1 MKKAFKI
8 YEVYQQN
15 DNSNYLNQCIIRF
28 IRVIRQSNISVEG
41 LFKEADTSG
50 DGNIDLI
57 ELKDCLKKHGGF
69 SDKELEAIMKF
80 MDVDGDGAI
89 DKKEY
94 LNQMTKAIG
103 LYESNQ

>member
-1 MKKAFKI
+1 
-8 YEVYQQN
+8 
-15 DNSNYLNQCIIRF
+15 
-28 IRVIRQSNISVEG
+28 
-41 LFKEADTSG
+41 
-50 DGNIDLI
+50 
-57 ELKDCLKKHGGF
+57 
-69 SDKELEAIMKF
+69 MKF